1 MRTLR
6 GTSARS
12 WPTPTPAGCGASGA
26 AKRPPRSSQR
36 ASTTGWPD
44 VDEDVSLAAAL
55 RRLPPRQRAFIVL
68 RFHEDLTEAVTAAVL
83 GCSVGTVKSQTS
95 KALATLRRDFTLSSG
110 GLA

>member
-1 MRTLR
+1 MRRKWR
-6 GTSARS
+6 GEAATAEL
-12 WPTPTPAGCGASGA
+12 PAGKYDGMA
-26 AKRPPRSSQR
+26 
-36 ASTTGWPD
+36 D